1 MKKILDL
8 IPYGEKNRISK
19 KQLMKLAGVDEQTL
33 MKEITEIRK
42 ENIILSDTK
51 KGGYW
56 RPKTVKELH
65 PIYLQT
71 VKKLKENGELYNL
84 IIKERDLIK
93 EREIKQ

>member
-1 MKKILDL
+1 MKKIIDL
-8 IPYGEKNRISK
+8 IPYGQENRISK
-19 KQLMKLAGVDEQTL
+19 KQLMKLAGIDEQTL

-42 ENIILSDTK
+42 EHIILSDTK

-56 RPKTVKELH
+56 RPKTIKELH

-71 VKKLKENGELYNL
+71 IRKLKENGELYNL

-93 EREIKQ
+93 ERSVK

>member
-19 KQLMKLAGVDEQTL
+19 KELMKKAEINEQQL

-42 ENIILSDTK
+42 EHIILSDTQ

-56 RPKTVKELH
+56 RPNTIKELM
-65 PIYLQT
+65 PIYVQT
-71 VKKLKENGELYNL
+71 VKKLKENGQLYNL
-84 IIKERDLIK
+84 ILKERDIIKERGK
-93 EREIKQ
+93 